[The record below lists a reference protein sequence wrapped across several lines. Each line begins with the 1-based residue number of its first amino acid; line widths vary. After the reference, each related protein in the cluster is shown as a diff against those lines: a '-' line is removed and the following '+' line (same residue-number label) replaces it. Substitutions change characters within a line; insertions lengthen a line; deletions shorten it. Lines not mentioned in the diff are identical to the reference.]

1 MLPGVYAP
9 GAVIDAALKIYVD
22 GVERPHISASWE
34 GNTTGGLPE
43 SLVAAGDG
51 IYSRTGSITWAPQYA
66 VTRHPLA
73 PIGES
78 RWMPRQGAHVR
89 IVAVVDGVE
98 FPRFWGFLG
107 ASTYQ
112 LHTDTVT
119 TQISDNLQS
128 GLQEIVTIPPTLA
141 AGMYLRS
148 GWVAWRAL
156 EQAGYGILPPVTEDT
171 VLHNA
176 HQFGMLAA
184 VGKTT
189 GTGVHYGE
197 PGYTSAA
204 NQTTAAAV
212 VERGAGREIMVYA
225 RAGHEGED
233 ASWKAQ
239 MTDGSVVSMNWAS
252 ANRTVSL
259 WTSRDGRVFEKAVT
273 DIQDSSPLL
282 CAKIGSAGIR
292 VWTDPERSEWY
303 RATGVPSGVKVASVT
318 AGRTAGIKVDYVS
331 RDEDAA
337 ERVSM
342 MRRPLPRLQL
352 SALEQVRIL
361 ATRGCENA
369 TCESVISEWAA
380 ATLSTVWVDE
390 EGRLNIAARD
400 RLASGEAKIL
410 DKVSEK
416 VFGGA
421 WKTAR
426 DGVRSGV
433 LIEGVAPNFRGGTEW
448 AGTIAFQPDNVQEL
462 EPNTDVEI
470 FHSWPDEVDVHGLDT
485 NMRALV
491 NSKRKIFAWTDFNK
505 GAGSWWSTVFEN
517 QEEPEGYRWT
527 GDAANHEDLS
537 AKLERLGQ
545 RTVKMTFRVQKRTSK
560 GPEKYYLASPS
571 IAVGDLR
578 FGNRGI
584 PMPILRCQTLV
595 TWTKFQRKHKSGST
609 AGPVY
614 RLDSDW
620 WLHPDDATRAAK
632 ALASEIGV
640 ERITFDAIDM
650 LWDPRKQIGDSIV
663 LQSTDS
669 SGAAQWEAECLVTGY
684 RESWS
689 GKVPSATL
697 DLDVKKL
704 TDMRGGKT
712 YGDMAA
718 AYEVYEDVPDT
729 ATYNGVY
736 SRLPERI

>member
-1 MLPGVYAP
+1 MLPGHYEP

-22 GVERPHISASWE
+22 GVERPHVSASWE

-51 IYSRTGSITWAPQYA
+51 IYSRTGSITWAPQSA

-73 PIGES
+73 PIGDS
-78 RWMPRQGAHVR
+78 RWMPTQGAHVR
-89 IVAVVDGVE
+89 IVAVVNGVE

-112 LHTDTVT
+112 LRSDTVT
-119 TQISDNLQS
+119 TQITDGLQG
-128 GLQEIVTIPPTLA
+128 GLQEPVTISPTLA

-148 GWVAWRAL
+148 GWVAWRSV

-171 VLHNA
+171 VLHNG

-189 GTGVHYGE
+189 GTGIGYGDN
-197 PGYTSAA
+197 GYISAA
-204 NQTTAAAV
+204 NQTTAAV
-212 VERGAGREIMVYA
+212 PVERGGRDIMIYA
-225 RAGHEGED
+225 RAGNERED
-233 ASWKAQ
+233 ASWRAQ
-239 MTDGSVVSMNWAS
+239 MTDGSTVSMTWS
-252 ANRTVSL
+252 TSNRTVSL
-259 WTSRDGRVFEKAVT
+259 WTSRDGRVFEKEIVKIH
-273 DIQDSSPLL
+273 DGSPLL
-282 CAKIGSAGIR
+282 CAKIGSGGIR
-292 VWTDPERSEWY
+292 VWTDPEHSEWH
-303 RATGVPSGVKVASVT
+303 RSAGVPSTVKVAIMT

-342 MRRPLPRLQL
+342 MRRPLPLLQL

-361 ATRGCENA
+361 ATRGCENV

-400 RLASGEAKIL
+400 RLAAGKAEIL

-433 LIEGVAPNFRGGTEW
+433 LIEGVAPNFRGGNEW
-448 AGTIAFQPDNVQEL
+448 AGTVAFQPDNIQEL
-462 EPNTDVEI
+462 DPNKDVEI

-485 NMRALV
+485 NMRPLV
-491 NSKRKIFAWTDFNK
+491 NSKKKIFAWAEFNK
-505 GAGSWWSTVFEN
+505 GVGSWWSTVFEN

-545 RTVKMTFRVQKRTSK
+545 RTVKMTFRVQKKTNK
-560 GPEKYYLASPS
+560 GPEKYYLATPS

-595 TWTKFQRKHKSGST
+595 TWTKFQRRHKSSSPTGS
-609 AGPVY
+609 VY

-620 WLHPDDATRAAK
+620 WLHPEDASRVAR
-632 ALASEIGV
+632 ALAAEIGV
-640 ERITFDAIDM
+640 ERVTFDALDM
-650 LWDPRKQIGDSIV
+650 LWDPRKQVGDSV
-663 LQSTDS
+663 TLQSTDS
-669 SGAAQWEAECLVTGY
+669 SGAAVWEVECLVTGY
-684 RESWS
+684 RESWA
-689 GKVPSATL
+689 GKVPSVTL
-697 DLDVKKL
+697 NLDVKKM
-704 TDMRGGKT
+704 TDLRGGKT
-712 YGDMAA
+712 YRDMAA

-729 ATYNGVY
+729 ATYNGIY